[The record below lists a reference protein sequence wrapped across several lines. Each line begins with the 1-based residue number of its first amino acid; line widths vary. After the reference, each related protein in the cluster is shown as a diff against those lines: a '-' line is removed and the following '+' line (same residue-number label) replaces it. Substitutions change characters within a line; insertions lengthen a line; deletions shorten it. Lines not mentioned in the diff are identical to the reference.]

1 MYIPI
6 LLLIST
12 AFAMPSKGE
21 LDVGAEITK
30 ELDSFVDFNNE
41 AGNILDNSNL
51 TDKVVESLRA
61 AEIDILE
68 MEVELKTLQYE
79 VAELRIEGN
88 YFPEYNKAKSDLR
101 ETRQGLRKFAHRTVT
116 EVRDLKVFLEDLDK
130 TEDSFLLGIS
140 FDKMKDLMVLTQESL
155 EEAREKYSSAV
166 DSFKSLNSTIGA
178 QNTKLTEMLTED
190 SAEYNDWVAR
200 VTEAAWEADCANET
214 DEGVWGKVLGAV
226 EDFLTNNQNCSARI
240 ATEIAVSKEEIQHL
254 KTITDRMLESGN
266 NFDETIQEA
275 IDILTDKIDQ
285 ISIATKSAE
294 FVSKYI
300 DKHPKEFLRKYQAI
314 RPVFLNGLDD
324 LNNRAEEFLDQPIDI
339 NW

>member
-1 MYIPI
+1 MFIPL

-12 AFAMPSKGE
+12 AFAMPSKAE
-21 LDVGAEITK
+21 LDVGTEITK
-30 ELDSFVDFNNE
+30 ELDSFVNFSNE
-41 AGNILDNSNL
+41 AGNILDNYNL

-79 VAELRIEGN
+79 VAELRMEGN

-116 EVRDLKVFLEDLDK
+116 EVRDLKVLLEDLDK
-130 TEDSFLLGIS
+130 TGDSFLLGIS
-140 FDKMKDLMVLTQESL
+140 FDKMKDLMILTQESL

-166 DSFKSLNSTIGA
+166 ESFKSLNSTIGA

-190 SAEYNDWVAR
+190 SDEYNDWVAR
-200 VTEAAWEADCANET
+200 VTEGEADCANET
-214 DEGVWGKVLGAV
+214 DKGVWREVLDAV
-226 EDFLTNNQNCSARI
+226 EDILINNQNCSARI
-240 ATEIAVSKEEIQHL
+240 AAEIAVSKEEIQHL

-300 DKHPKEFLRKYQAI
+300 VKHPKVFLRKYQAI
-314 RPVFLNGLDD
+314 RPVFVNGLDD